1 MGSAGGEVLTSEGRR
16 GGSDPLV
23 LTQLWQQ
30 VSDTIGDAGLGTRLG
45 RGTVVVALPVQEEL
59 AGEDGLHVGHDESL
73 LGLVWGPWVL
83 LAKAQTDLVLR
94 FLVAI
99 LQVGAQFYRDQD
111 WRLGNPT

>member
-59 AGEDGLHVGHDESL
+59 AGEDGLH
-73 LGLVWGPWVL
+73 
-83 LAKAQTDLVLR
+83 
-94 FLVAI
+94 
-99 LQVGAQFYRDQD
+99 LQGA
-111 WRLGNPT
+111 